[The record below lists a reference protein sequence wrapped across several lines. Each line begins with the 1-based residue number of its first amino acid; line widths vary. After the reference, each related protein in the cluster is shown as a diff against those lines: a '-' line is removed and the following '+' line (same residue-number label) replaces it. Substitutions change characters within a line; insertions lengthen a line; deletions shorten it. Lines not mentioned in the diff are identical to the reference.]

1 MSLEVKK
8 TGCINTVKSIPAH
21 NRSRNTFG
29 GLRSGLFASAL
40 CMLAFTCEEQ
50 YESPV
55 VARVGKATLT
65 LDDVY
70 KSIPPEFSDHI
81 TREQMINYVKQ
92 WIDTELLFQE
102 ALHQKIHKEKEIR
115 ERIEKMKKDL
125 LSAEVISRTSF
136 AASKNLVSEEA
147 ILTYYEAH
155 KDSFIRESDVVK
167 YIGIVVDSLSTA
179 WKVRNQMTADNFL
192 DLAVRYSRT
201 PVQDPRS
208 VPYVALS
215 SLPPE
220 LSSVLDK
227 IRVNGATAPIKLGED
242 FHVIRVLDKQPAGS
256 ICKLEEVRGDIIS
269 TLSSQSQKK
278 DMERLLSDLR
288 LKMDYEFHFELIP
301 GNGNVA
307 KESPAKTKSSTTPD
321 SSGA

>member
-1 MSLEVKK
+1 MSATHKFDRRAVSDMR
-8 TGCINTVKSIPAH
+8 GFDIRPCRV
-21 NRSRNTFG
+21 FG
-29 GLRSGLFASAL
+29 AVFIAVSVMTLG
-40 CMLAFTCEEQ
+40 FTCDEKG
-50 YESPV
+50 ESPV
-55 VARVGKATLT
+55 VARVGSATLT

-102 ALHQKIHKEKEIR
+102 ALHQKIQKEKEIR
-115 ERIEKMKKDL
+115 DRIEKMKKDL

-136 AASKNLVSEEA
+136 AASKNLVSDEA
-147 ILTYYEAH
+147 IVTYYEAH

-220 LSSVLDK
+220 LSRVLDN
-227 IRVNGATAPIKLGED
+227 IRVNGTTAPIELGD
-242 FHVIRVLDKQPAGS
+242 GYHIIRVLDKQPAGS
-256 ICKLEEVRGDIIS
+256 ISKLEEVRGDIIS
-269 TLSSQSQKK
+269 TLSAQSQKK

-301 GNGNVA
+301 GNGDV
-307 KESPAKTKSSTTPD
+307 SPQPHDDSLEQAPD
-321 SSGA
+321 SAA